1 MSEVKDIYDQL
12 WNDSVS
18 LPTSHIKRMPIGSQD
33 FLLLQQ
39 LKNNL
44 DINFFAYCC
53 VVILS
58 SVVTSMNIR

>member
-1 MSEVKDIYDQL
+1 MTRHEMTA
-12 WNDSVS
+12 S
-18 LPTSHIKRMPIGSQD
+18 LPTSHIKIFPIGFQD

-58 SVVTSMNIR
+58 SVVTSMNIT